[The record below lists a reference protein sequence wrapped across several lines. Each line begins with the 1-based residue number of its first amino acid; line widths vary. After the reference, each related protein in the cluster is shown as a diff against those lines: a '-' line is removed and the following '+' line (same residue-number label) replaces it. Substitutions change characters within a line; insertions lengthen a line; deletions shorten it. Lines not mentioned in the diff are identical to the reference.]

1 MTHPRSPIQSDGGN
15 DRSDVGGSR
24 NVPIPQARSLKQQA
38 LRLVEIS
45 FLSSAAAL
53 AWVVTIYL
61 NPTLPLLRL
70 FFPLPV
76 AISILR
82 WDWRTGRM
90 SLAVSTLLLTVLIGP
105 TRSVVYLM
113 PYGLLGFLCGS
124 LWQKHYSWY
133 WSVLLGSLLS
143 TLGLIFQLALSSV
156 LVGEN
161 LWAFFTLQLAGFT
174 NWLLDVTLGRLGI
187 HMAASTLAIQM
198 AIVALVLVNSLVY
211 VFTVHLV
218 AALVMEKLGKP
229 LPPPPKWV
237 QVLLA

>member
-1 MTHPRSPIQSDGGN
+1 MTRPLSSQDSDTRDDRLDTGDIQNLTVPG
-15 DRSDVGGSR
+15 DRA
-24 NVPIPQARSLKQQA
+24 IKKQA
-38 LRLVEIS
+38 LRLVEIA

-90 SLAVSTLLLTVLIGP
+90 ALAVSTLLLTVLIGP

-113 PYGLLGFLCGS
+113 PYGLLGFLCGY
-124 LWQKHYSWY
+124 LWQKRYSWY
-133 WSVLLGSLLS
+133 WSVLFGSLLS

-161 LWAFFTLQLAGFT
+161 LWAFVTLQLAGVT
-174 NWLLDVTLGRLGI
+174 NWLLDVTLGRFGI
-187 HMAASTLAIQM
+187 HVAASTLTIQM
-198 AIVALVLVNSLVY
+198 GIVVLVLMNSLVY
-211 VFTVHLV
+211 VFTMHLV
-218 AALVMEKLGKP
+218 AALVMEKLDNP

>member
-1 MTHPRSPIQSDGGN
+1 MTL
-15 DRSDVGGSR
+15 
-24 NVPIPQARSLKQQA
+24 PIPPKDPDLRDDRLDARDLQRSTTSQTRTVKQQA

-45 FLSSAAAL
+45 FLASAAAL

-90 SLAVSTLLLTVLIGP
+90 ALAVSTLLLTVLIGP
-105 TRSVVYLM
+105 TRSIVYLM
-113 PYGLLGFLCGS
+113 PYGLLGFLCGCM
-124 LWQKHYSWY
+124 WQRQLSWY
-133 WSVLLGSLLS
+133 WSVLSGSVLS

-161 LWAFFTLQLAGFT
+161 LWAFFTLQLTGFS
-174 NWLLDVTLGRLGI
+174 NWLLDVTLGRLGL
-187 HMAASTLAIQM
+187 HVAASALTIQV
-198 AIVALVLVNSLVY
+198 AIVALVLLNSLVY

-218 AALVMEKLGKP
+218 AALVMEKLGKS
-229 LPPPPKWV
+229 LPPPPRWV
-237 QVLLA
+237 QLLLA

>member
-1 MTHPRSPIQSDGGN
+1 MTLPFPPGDPDGRDDCLDKTDLQRSPPSHL
-15 DRSDVGGSR
+15 RTV
-24 NVPIPQARSLKQQA
+24 KQQA

-45 FLSSAAAL
+45 FLASAATL

-90 SLAVSTLLLTVLIGP
+90 ALAVSTLLLTVLIGP
-105 TRSVVYLM
+105 TRSIVYLM
-113 PYGLLGFLCGS
+113 PYGLLGFLCGCM
-124 LWQKHYSWY
+124 WQRQLSWY
-133 WSVLLGSLLS
+133 WSVLSGSLLS

-161 LWAFFTLQLAGFT
+161 LWAFFTLQLTGFA
-174 NWLLDVTLGRLGI
+174 NWFLDVSLGRFGI
-187 HMAASTLAIQM
+187 HLAASAFAVQV
-198 AIVALVLVNSLVY
+198 AIVALVLLNSLVY

-218 AALVMEKLGKP
+218 AALVMEKLGQS

-237 QVLLA
+237 QLLLA